1 MSLPLYMDVHVP
13 LAITR
18 GLRRRGVDV
27 LTAQQDGAGELPDDQ
42 LLDRAGRLGRILFSR
57 DQDLL
62 AEAAKRMRAGKSFTT
77 VVFARQADVSIGR
90 CIADLELIAKSAT
103 PEDAVGQVVYLPLST
118 VAIRSNSFTRF
129 SMSARVVRVVRF
141 KPKPSQQNDAVTLP

>member
-1 MSLPLYMDVHVP
+1 MDVHVP

-27 LTAQQDGAGELPDDQ
+27 LTAQTDGTAELADDE
-42 LLDRAGRLGRILFSR
+42 LLNRAAQLGRILFTR

-62 AEAAKRMRAGKSFTT
+62 AEAAKRNRAGKSFAT

-90 CIADLELIAKSAT
+90 CNADLELIAKSAT
-103 PEDAVGQVVYLPLST
+103 QDEAVGQVVYLPL
-118 VAIRSNSFTRF
+118 
-129 SMSARVVRVVRF
+129 
-141 KPKPSQQNDAVTLP
+141 